1 MKKTLSVCLVIIL
14 ALGLWGCAA
23 DPWETITDKQRERI
37 TNVDN
42 LLKEIGDGESW
53 NVSQE
58 LIEVDDKLIYISTIE
73 ERTGKANSENF
84 HIIVD
89 EIFAMILPTLEEVDI
104 NWVIEYGNEGE
115 ESEFRVFNQDKI
127 SEDMLD

>member
-42 LLKEIGDGESW
+42 LLKEISDGESW

>member
-42 LLKEIGDGESW
+42 LLKEISDGESW
-53 NVSQE
+53 NASQE